1 MPWLFLIVTLIGAWF
16 TFNAYIPQ
24 RRTGPLVVPSFFA
37 GWLTSELS
45 AHHFAWQ
52 LAATLFFVWAG
63 ALRAWPGWAG
73 LGITLASWLGLLALG
88 RIARRA
94 APVVET
100 ALQDALDP
108 GYADRIVPEVAE
120 RLAAPDPPGRQL
132 VPFLL
137 FDRAV
142 QVTRGIQYAD
152 GAGRRHQLDVY
163 APRLGVREAPVLL
176 QIHGGGWV
184 IGDKREQALPLMNH
198 LAARGWVCVAANYR
212 LSPRAT
218 FPDHLVDLKRALLWI
233 RQNIAEFGG
242 DPRFVVASGG
252 SAGGHLSSLLA
263 LTAGEPEYQPG
274 FEEVDTSLRAC
285 VPFYGVYDLT
295 DQYGLQAQPGID
307 SFFGRVV
314 MKKSFAGEPEAFRRA
329 SPMHRIHADA
339 PPFFV
344 IHGTH
349 DSLASVEEARYFAKR
364 LRETSKA
371 PVAYAEIPGAQ
382 HAFEVFHSRRTRYVV
397 RAVGRFLG
405 YVYSQYLCERGS
417 SRREGS

>member
-63 ALRAWPGWAG
+63 ALRAWPGWVG

-88 RIARRA
+88 RIAQRA

-100 ALQDALDP
+100 ALQDALGS
-108 GYADRIVPEVAE
+108 GYAERILPEVAE

-137 FDRAV
+137 FDRQV
-142 QVTRGIQYAD
+142 QVTRGIQYAP
-152 GAGRRHQLDVY
+152 GAGRKHQLDVY
-163 APRLGVREAPVLL
+163 APRLGVRDAPVLL

-218 FPDHLVDLKRALLWI
+218 FPDHLVDLKLALRWI
-233 RQNIAEFGG
+233 RENIAEFGG
-242 DPRFVVASGG
+242 DPLFVAASGG

-263 LTAGEPEYQPG
+263 LTAGDPEYQPG

-295 DQYGLQAQPGID
+295 DQYRLQAQPGLD

-314 MKKSFAGEPEAFRRA
+314 MKKSFAEEPDAFRSA

-344 IHGTH
+344 IHGSH
-349 DSLASVEEARYFAKR
+349 DSLASVEEARQFAKL

-382 HAFEVFHSRRTRYVV
+382 HAFEVFHSRRTAHVV

-417 SRREGS
+417 S

>member
-16 TFNAYIPQ
+16 TFNAYLPQ

-63 ALRAWPGWAG
+63 ALRAWPGWVG
-73 LGITLASWLGLLALG
+73 LGITFASWIGLLALG
-88 RIARRA
+88 RVAERA

-100 ALQDALDP
+100 ALREALGPDYSD
-108 GYADRIVPEVAE
+108 GILPEAAE
-120 RLAAPDPPGRQL
+120 RLAAPDPPGRHL

-137 FDRAV
+137 FDREV
-142 QVTRGIQYAD
+142 RVTRDIQYAP

-163 APRLGVREAPVLL
+163 APRLGAREAPVLL
-176 QIHGGGWV
+176 QVHGGGWV
-184 IGDKREQALPLMNH
+184 IGNKREQALPLMNH

-218 FPDHLVDLKRALLWI
+218 FPDHLIDLKRALRWI
-233 RQNIAEFGG
+233 RENIAEFGG
-242 DPRFVVASGG
+242 DPSFVAASGG
-252 SAGGHLSSLLA
+252 SAGGHLSSMLA
-263 LTAGEPEYQPG
+263 LTAGAPEYQPG

-285 VPFYGVYDLT
+285 VPFYGVYDLSN
-295 DQYGLQAQPGID
+295 QHGLQAQPGID
-307 SFFGRVV
+307 SFFGRAVI
-314 MKKSFAGEPEAFRRA
+314 KKRFAEEPEAFRNA
-329 SPMHRIHADA
+329 SPMHRIHAGA

-344 IHGTH
+344 IHGSH
-349 DSLASVEEARYFAKR
+349 DSLAPVEEARHFAR
-364 LRETSKA
+364 LLRETSKA

-382 HAFEVFHSRRTRYVV
+382 HAFEVFHSRRTTHVKRAVARFLRYVH
-397 RAVGRFLG
+397 
-405 YVYSQYLCERGS
+405 SQYLRERGS
-417 SRREGS
+417 G

>member
-63 ALRAWPGWAG
+63 ALRAWPGWVG

-88 RIARRA
+88 RIAQRA

-100 ALQDALDP
+100 ALQDALGP
-108 GYADRIVPEVAE
+108 GYADGILPEVAE

-137 FDRAV
+137 FDREV
-142 QVTRGIQYAD
+142 QVTRGIQYAPD
-152 GAGRRHQLDVY
+152 AGRKHQLDVY

-198 LAARGWVCVAANYR
+198 LAARGWVCVAANSR

-218 FPDHLVDLKRALLWI
+218 FPDHLVDLKHALRWI
-233 RQNIAEFGG
+233 RENIAEFGG
-242 DPRFVVASGG
+242 DPLFVAASGG

-263 LTAGEPEYQPG
+263 LTAGDPEYQLG
-274 FEEVDTSLRAC
+274 FEEVDTSVRAC

-314 MKKSFAGEPEAFRRA
+314 IKKSFAEEPDAFRKV

-349 DSLASVEEARYFAKR
+349 DSLASVEEARHFAKL

-382 HAFEVFHSRRTRYVV
+382 HAFEVFHSRRTAHVT

-405 YVYSQYLCERGS
+405 TVYSQYLCERGS
-417 SRREGS
+417 REGS

>member
-24 RRTGPLVVPSFFA
+24 RRTGPLVLPSFFA

-52 LAATLFFVWAG
+52 LAATVFFIWAG
-63 ALRAWPGWAG
+63 ALRAWPGWVG

-88 RIARRA
+88 RVAQRA

-100 ALQDALDP
+100 ALQDALGS
-108 GYADRIVPEVAE
+108 GYAEGILPEVAE

-137 FDRAV
+137 FDRQV
-142 QVTRGIQYAD
+142 QVTRGIQYAP
-152 GAGRRHQLDVY
+152 GAGRKHQLDVY
-163 APRLGVREAPVLL
+163 TPRLGVRDAPVLL

-218 FPDHLVDLKRALLWI
+218 FPDHLVDLKLALRWI
-233 RQNIAEFGG
+233 RENIAEFGG
-242 DPRFVVASGG
+242 DPLFVAASGG
-252 SAGGHLSSLLA
+252 SAGGHLSSQLA
-263 LTAGEPEYQPG
+263 LTAGDPEYQSG
-274 FEEVDTSLRAC
+274 FEEVDTSIRAC

-295 DQYGLQAQPGID
+295 DQYRLQAQPGLD

-314 MKKSFAGEPEAFRRA
+314 MKKSFAEEPDAFRSA
-329 SPMHRIHADA
+329 SPMHRIHPDA

-344 IHGTH
+344 IHGSH
-349 DSLASVEEARYFAKR
+349 DSLASVEEARQFAKL

-382 HAFEVFHSRRTRYVV
+382 HAFEVFHSRRTAYVV

-405 YVYSQYLCERGS
+405 TVYSQYLCERGS
-417 SRREGS
+417 S